1 MEKVE
6 FERGAQLSPEH
17 RTYTSVELFL
27 FSAVSWHPHRIHFD
41 QDYTREVEGHEDL
54 LVHGP
59 LQAVHLFDFV
69 RRHLPHTELSNV
81 RYRHLKPLHVGVPA
95 VMNAEIVEVSEDG
108 GTAEVEVW
116 MSKEAD
122 DERTTS
128 GRAVLRRVPPIRG

>member
-6 FERGAQLSPEH
+6 LEPGTQLSPERH
-17 RTYTSVELFL
+17 TYTSVELFL

-59 LQAVHLFDFV
+59 LQAVHLVDFL
-69 RRHLPHTELSNV
+69 RQRLPDAELSAV
-81 RYRHLKPLHVGVPA
+81 RYRHLKPLHVGIPA
-95 VMNAEIVEVSEDG
+95 VMNAEIVDVSDDG
-108 GTAEVEVW
+108 ASAEVEMW

-122 DERTTS
+122 GERTTS
-128 GRAVLRRVPPIRG
+128 GHAVLRLSSPARR